1 MRAINSAVMKQVNR
15 HMILDCIRRRP
26 ISRAELS
33 DETQLTRASITQIVD
48 SLMQEGLVMESAT
61 VDSRRPGRR
70 QTQLTLV
77 KDALCI
83 AGIYCSS
90 TYYELGLMNLH
101 GKVLWSYRNEYKN
114 LDIPV
119 LMDEVTQ
126 VLKDAVETLSPKPS
140 KVFGIGVCLP
150 SPVEQRHADVFRR
163 PGMAQKRYDYFA
175 DELRK
180 RLGWNVY
187 MGNSTNAYAL
197 DELYFG
203 IGRNGIENFM
213 VLRVDDCVGAGF
225 VINGNL
231 FMGARG
237 FSPEIGHITLDR
249 NGPLCRCGNQGCL
262 ELFVA
267 VPHILK
273 NTPFTYWKEVIDN
286 LDKNPVAKQLFE
298 SEVEILA
305 FEIMNLANV
314 MDLDKVVITGDL
326 IYGGDRLTEAIN
338 RFMNE
343 RFVHRMDASS
353 VVCSQEINLPRI
365 ACMPAYHSIFA

>member
-48 SLMQEGLVMESAT
+48 NLMQEGLVMESAT

-77 KDALCI
+77 KDALCV
-83 AGIYCSS
+83 AGIYCAANH
-90 TYYELGLMNLH
+90 YELGLMNLQ
-101 GKVLWSYRNEYKN
+101 GKVLWSYSKAYGDR
-114 LDIPV
+114 DIPV
-119 LMDEVTQ
+119 LMDEAVQ
-126 VLKDAVETLSPKPS
+126 ILKDAVENLNPKPS
-140 KVFGIGVCLP
+140 KVYGVGLCFQ
-150 SPVEQRHADVFRR
+150 SPVEQRHADILRR
-163 PGMAQKRYDYFA
+163 PGITRNRFGFLA

-180 RLGWNVY
+180 RLGWDVY
-187 MGNSTNAYAL
+187 VGNATNAYAL

-203 IGRNGIENFM
+203 IGREGIENFM

-249 NGPLCRCGNQGCL
+249 EGPLCKCGNRGCL
-262 ELFVA
+262 ELYLATPYV
-267 VPHILK
+267 LK
-273 NTPFTYWKEVIDN
+273 ATPFASWPEVIDSM
-286 LDKNPVAKQLFE
+286 DENPQAKAIYE
-298 SEVEILA
+298 AEVETLA

-326 IYGGDRLTEAIN
+326 LYGGDRLTESIN
-338 RFMNE
+338 HFMDE
-343 RFVHRMDASS
+343 RFVYRMDKSS
-353 VVCSQEINLPRI
+353 VICSKEINIARI
-365 ACMPAYHSIFA
+365 ACMPAYHTIFA